1 VSGEEA
7 ARGGLSAQRELWA
20 NASWRRWVL
29 AASVTRLCATMMP
42 FALLLA
48 GEAAL
53 GSFSAGAWMTSVYS
67 AGAALA
73 APFRGRVMDRR
84 RLPEALHAPL
94 LALAALCIATAAAC
108 ALRAPLPVLLGLS
121 LLLGVIPAGV
131 GGAYRS
137 LMTSFLAPK
146 ELAPAFAIDAVLI
159 ELTWISGPPLV
170 GAIALAHPSLSLGFI
185 TVCAGVAT
193 LANRYLPPRE
203 APPASTAPRDRLD
216 LGPLLRGLPL
226 FVFIAA
232 VFTGVS
238 WGTVDTALPARLVQL
253 GSRAELWGA
262 LAALLSATSA
272 VGGLIYAGV
281 ARPASAR
288 EALGRSLLFLSLW
301 SGLLLPLG
309 FSQELVSTAVWLA
322 LAGFFLAPLAG
333 LITYLLQQALPA
345 DRQAEGFSLYGA
357 CWSLGI
363 GGGSALTAVLL
374 EHASARAALVLS
386 GAVPLA
392 LVLGATLLLRPLMRA
407 ATGTLPPLKSRE
419 AGEPGTDAEA
429 GTP

>member
-1 VSGEEA
+1 MSGEET

-29 AASVTRLCATMMP
+29 AASVTRLFATMMP

-53 GSFSAGAWMTSVYS
+53 GSFSSGAWMTSVYS
-67 AGAALA
+67 AGSALA
-73 APFRGRVMDRR
+73 APFRGRAMDRR
-84 RLPEALHAPL
+84 RLPEAMHAPL

-108 ALRAPLPVLLGLS
+108 ALHAPLPVLLGLS

-137 LMTSFLAPK
+137 LLPSFLAPK

-170 GAIALAHPSLSLGFI
+170 GAIALVHPSLSLGLI
-185 TVCAGVAT
+185 TVCAGMAT
-193 LANRYLPPRE
+193 LANRHLPPRE
-203 APPASTAPRDRLD
+203 APPTSTAPRGRLD
-216 LGPLLRGLPL
+216 LWPLLRGLPM
-226 FVFIAA
+226 FVFLAA
-232 VFTGVS
+232 VFVAVS

-253 GSRAELWGA
+253 GSRAELWGG

-272 VGGLIYAGV
+272 IGGLIYAGV

-288 EALGRSLLFLSLW
+288 EALGRSLLFLALW
-301 SGLLLPLG
+301 GGLLLPLG
-309 FSQELVSTAVWLA
+309 FSNGLVSTGVWLA
-322 LAGFFLAPLAG
+322 LAGFFLAPLSG
-333 LITYLLQQALPA
+333 LVTYLLQQALPA
-345 DRQAEGFSLYGA
+345 DRQAEGFSVYGA

-363 GGGSALTAVLL
+363 GAGSALTAVLL
-374 EHASARAALVLS
+374 DHASAREALVLS
-386 GAVPLA
+386 GAAPLA
-392 LVLGATLLLRPLMRA
+392 LVLGATLLFRPLIRA
-407 ATGTLPPLKSRE
+407 ATGALPPLKSTE